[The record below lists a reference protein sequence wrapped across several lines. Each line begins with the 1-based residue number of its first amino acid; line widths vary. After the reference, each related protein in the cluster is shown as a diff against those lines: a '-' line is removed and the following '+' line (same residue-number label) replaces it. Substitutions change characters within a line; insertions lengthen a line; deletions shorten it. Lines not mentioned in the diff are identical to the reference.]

1 MSDYEE
7 DWDMDAPVKQKGS
20 RTMKEVRDK
29 TNKEIGRLNKSA
41 AVKMKLGGSING
53 TFDSANPSF
62 KTEKLPVEYKDVPAS
77 LKKLQQ
83 KEILEH
89 RKRNMTRENYQ
100 DLIVSESDTNK
111 FIIYKFMKKGFTAL
125 TAEELAQSMMNPTFT
140 KDFKENTGEDWNK
153 NYQAK
158 VVAKLQKSKLSMNW
172 LNKPTQGK
180 SDDRHQTFLKLIEQS
195 GDIR

>member
-1 MSDYEE
+1 
-7 DWDMDAPVKQKGS
+7 
-20 RTMKEVRDK
+20 MKEVRDI

-41 AVKMKLGGSING
+41 AAKMKLGGSING
-53 TFDSANPSF
+53 TFDSANPHL
-62 KTEKLPVEYKDVPAS
+62 KTEKSAVEYRDVPAS
-77 LKKLQQ
+77 IKKLQQ

-100 DLIVSESDTNK
+100 ELIVSESDTNK

-158 VVAKLQKSKLSMNW
+158 VVAKL
-172 LNKPTQGK
+172 
-180 SDDRHQTFLKLIEQS
+180 
-195 GDIR
+195 